1 MMIRSRSQQVHRL
14 QIEVIRH
21 NRNSDSRDTICYSV
35 IIKRVNYVSSYFKT
49 VVISQIQISVVH
61 ISLFSQIKQLSWSH
75 VSNYLMMMMTMIET
89 EKREG
94 LRAIFHTEQS
104 RKWQIESC

>member
-1 MMIRSRSQQVHRL
+1 MMIRSRPKQVHRL

-21 NRNSDSRDTICYSV
+21 NENLDSRDVICYPV
-35 IIKRVNYVSSYFKT
+35 TAERADYASSYLKT
-49 VVISQIQISVVH
+49 VVISQIQISVIH
-61 ISLFSQIKQLSWSH
+61 ISLSSQMEQSSWSH
-75 VSNYLMMMMTMIET
+75 VSSHLVVMMMLET

-104 RKWQIESC
+104 KK